1 MDITNI
7 FRQGS
12 TEVLGKLIAAHYC
25 FFGSHVFFP
34 YVKLAFINCLLWVNS
49 SFVSA
54 FTHTHTHTLHTL
66 VFFFRL
72 QNCHLIALSWHQSS
86 GVKGVQAGRRNAVEN
101 LFIVFLWCF
110 PAGCVGVTS
119 MSSATC
125 FVWNVSN
132 ITITSCPLGFLYIMY
147 IITQFAPMLFRG
159 NEMEYGR
166 CLKISFR
173 YSNLQTSTMLL
184 LVELI
189 YTHIITSPRKIYL
202 LCISLKTTCAVFV
215 SLKLLLSYVKGFYQI
230 LFLSLQHS

>member
-12 TEVLGKLIAAHYC
+12 TEVLGKLIAAHCC
-25 FFGSHVFFP
+25 FFLAPMFSFFMWNLLLLIVCFELTLP
-34 YVKLAFINCLLWVNS
+34 LCLPL
-49 SFVSA
+49 
-54 FTHTHTHTLHTL
+54 HTRTLHTF
-66 VFFFRL
+66 VFFRL
-72 QNCHLIALSWHQSS
+72 KNCHLIALFWHQSS

-132 ITITSCPLGFLYIMY
+132 ITITSCPLGFLYI
-147 IITQFAPMLFRG
+147 ITQFAPLLFRG

-166 CLKISFR
+166 CLKISFL
-173 YSNLQTSTMLL
+173 YSNLQTSTMVL
-184 LVELI
+184 LVEIYI
-189 YTHIITSPRKIYL
+189 YTQITST
-202 LCISLKTTCAVFV
+202 S
-215 SLKLLLSYVKGFYQI
+215 
-230 LFLSLQHS
+230 

>member
-7 FRQGS
+7 FRQRS
-12 TEVLGKLIAAHYC
+12 TEVLGKLIDAHYC
-25 FFGSHVFFP
+25 FFFGSHVFLP

-54 FTHTHTHTLHTL
+54 FTHTHTAY
-66 VFFFRL
+66 FCFFRL
-72 QNCHLIALSWHQSS
+72 QNCHLIALFWHQSS

-132 ITITSCPLGFLYIMY
+132 ITITSCPLGFLYI
-147 IITQFAPMLFRG
+147 ITQFAPLLFRG

-166 CLKISFR
+166 CLKISFL
-173 YSNLQTSTMLL
+173 YSNLQTSTMVL
-184 LVELI
+184 LVEIYI
-189 YTHIITSPRKIYL
+189 YTQITST
-202 LCISLKTTCAVFV
+202 S
-215 SLKLLLSYVKGFYQI
+215 
-230 LFLSLQHS
+230 